1 MFTAHKAATT
11 EVEQQAAKQAA
22 AHLSWQ
28 EATEQKNA
36 AINSLLAEMRAIN
49 LTARSIDKQL
59 PGIAD
64 KFRMP
69 RNSDQNVLNYARAFI
84 QEATAIPTEFTNRG
98 LPASFLTDMQARID
112 AVEAGESS
120 QANALAEKAAATA
133 NIAAALKRERDIM
146 RELNAVVRNTFRN
159 DPGLLA
165 AWKSASHIEKAPKRK
180 KETEE
185 AG

>member
-1 MFTAHKAATT
+1 
-11 EVEQQAAKQAA
+11 
-22 AHLSWQ
+22 
-28 EATEQKNA
+28 
-36 AINSLLAEMRAIN
+36 
-49 LTARSIDKQL
+49 
-59 PGIAD
+59 
-64 KFRMP
+64 
-69 RNSDQNVLNYARAFI
+69 
-84 QEATAIPTEFTNRG
+84 
-98 LPASFLTDMQARID
+98 MQARID